1 MKVLAKTDENY
12 ISIDL
17 GYTEA
22 LDFHPPS
29 LDAKSK
35 SLRNKEWMKE
45 WRF

>member
-22 LDFHPPS
+22 LDM
-29 LDAKSK
+29 
-35 SLRNKEWMKE
+35 LR
-45 WRF
+45 FSSP